1 MWDLLIIN
9 PMVNTLL
16 YIYSVIGNFG
26 IAIIIFTILIR
37 LITHPLTVSQM
48 KSAQAM
54 QEMQKSKEWQELQK
68 KYKDDKQ
75 KLSQEQMRL
84 YQEMGINPFG
94 SCLPLLI
101 QFPIIIGLYQAII
114 RALATTPYQLLDLS
128 KHLYS
133 FINAAEIIPLNNKF
147 LWMDLSQPERLPVFG
162 VGIPVLAIVVV
173 ITTYL
178 QQKLMTPPPAQPG
191 DQTAQM
197 TQMMNL
203 YMPLFIGYI
212 SYTLASG
219 LALYFVT
226 SNVVG
231 ILQYAAMGKLNWKNL
246 LSFRSQPSAQKKRRK
261 EKMSEKRTSLEI
273 IAPTVAEAIQQ
284 GLEQLGVP
292 SSQVSI
298 DILDEGSRGLFG
310 IGARQARVRLTLQT
324 PTSPLPATPA
334 PEIEDAQAAF
344 QTGQPPLAGNQTHLK
359 QAEQIVSRLL
369 QEMRIRAQVTAS
381 YADQPNASGE
391 TPIHV
396 DIRGKDLTILIGP
409 QAETLNALQY
419 LVTLIMGKQIGRA
432 IPITIDVEGY
442 RTRRENQLRRLAR
455 KMAEQALKTGRRQV
469 LEPMPANERR
479 IVHLELRDFEGVTTE
494 SIGEEPRRKVTIIP
508 K

>member
-1 MWDLLIIN
+1 
-9 PMVNTLL
+9 
-16 YIYSVIGNFG
+16 
-26 IAIIIFTILIR
+26 
-37 LITHPLTVSQM
+37 
-48 KSAQAM
+48 
-54 QEMQKSKEWQELQK
+54 
-68 KYKDDKQ
+68 
-75 KLSQEQMRL
+75 
-84 YQEMGINPFG
+84 
-94 SCLPLLI
+94 
-101 QFPIIIGLYQAII
+101 
-114 RALATTPYQLLDLS
+114 
-128 KHLYS
+128 
-133 FINAAEIIPLNNKF
+133 
-147 LWMDLSQPERLPVFG
+147 
-162 VGIPVLAIVVV
+162 
-173 ITTYL
+173 
-178 QQKLMTPPPAQPG
+178 
-191 DQTAQM
+191 
-197 TQMMNL
+197 
-203 YMPLFIGYI
+203 
-212 SYTLASG
+212 
-219 LALYFVT
+219 
-226 SNVVG
+226 
-231 ILQYAAMGKLNWKNL
+231 
-246 LSFRSQPSAQKKRRK
+246 
-261 EKMSEKRTSLEI
+261 MSEKRTSLEI

-310 IGARQARVRLTLQT
+310 IGARQARVRLILQT